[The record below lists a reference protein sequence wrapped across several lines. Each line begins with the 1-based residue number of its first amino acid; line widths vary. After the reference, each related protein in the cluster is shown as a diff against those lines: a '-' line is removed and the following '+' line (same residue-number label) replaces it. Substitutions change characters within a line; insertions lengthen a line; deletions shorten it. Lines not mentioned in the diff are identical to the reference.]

1 MNVSSSSLITVIKSV
16 KLPDEGAKWDA
27 MTREI
32 VLYWVSGDSVQSMI
46 AILYDMS
53 TIMLVGQASQAPDYT
68 TPISLIFEINSHRLI
83 VYLIKLVKN
92 IRLFKV
98 PRFTW
103 GIEYLAV
110 YLVHV
115 GFGFGPVGL

>member
-1 MNVSSSSLITVIKSV
+1 VSSSSLITVIKSV

-98 PRFTW
+98 PRFT
-103 GIEYLAV
+103 
-110 YLVHV
+110 
-115 GFGFGPVGL
+115 